1 MLYLMAYGVTTLAS
15 FGLLS
20 ALGRDGERDVTLDS
34 IAGLGAARPGI
45 AAALSIC
52 LFSLLGFPGTLGF
65 IGKWYILTAVLE
77 QHQAVLAV
85 VLVLTSVVSAGYYLP
100 VIMAMYMKPARV
112 PLAHTEVGLPP
123 VATWVIAVSVVAIL
137 VLGVIPVSVLDLA
150 GQSAQALLGATG
162 RAVAGP

>member
-1 MLYLMAYGVTTLAS
+1 
-15 FGLLS
+15 
-20 ALGRDGERDVTLDS
+20 
-34 IAGLGAARPGI
+34 
-45 AAALSIC
+45 
-52 LFSLLGFPGTLGF
+52 LGF